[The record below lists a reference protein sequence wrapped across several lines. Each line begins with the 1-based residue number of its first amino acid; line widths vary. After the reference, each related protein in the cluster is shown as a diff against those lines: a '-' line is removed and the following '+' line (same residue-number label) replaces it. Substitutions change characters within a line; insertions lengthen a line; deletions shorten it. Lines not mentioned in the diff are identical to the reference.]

1 MGDTTDI
8 EVRRRKA
15 RFRAQRRGFREVD
28 LVFSAFAEA
37 HLETLNVNELAQ
49 FEALLQVTDWQVY
62 AWFMG
67 HEPTPPEHDH
77 AVFARLCAYR
87 ENLRAKT

>member
-49 FEALLQVTDWQVY
+49 FEALLQVTDWQFY

-67 HEPTPPEHDH
+67 HEPAPSEHDH